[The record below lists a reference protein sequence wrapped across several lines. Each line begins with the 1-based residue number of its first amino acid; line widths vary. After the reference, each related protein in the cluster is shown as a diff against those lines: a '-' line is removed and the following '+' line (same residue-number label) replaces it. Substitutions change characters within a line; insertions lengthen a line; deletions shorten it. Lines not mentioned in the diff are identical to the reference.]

1 MTFFSLHDLL
11 AILCGSAVGF
21 SLALIGGGGSIL
33 AVPLL
38 LYVVGLHDPHRAI
51 GTSALA
57 VAANAFANLLPHA
70 KAGHVRWSVAFMFAA
85 TGVLGAFLGSTLGK
99 IIEGRHLLVLFA
111 LLMLV
116 IAMLMVRGR
125 RGHDGTG
132 YPRKHMYPRLG
143 LVGLGAGSLAGFFGI
158 GGGFLIVPGLVFA
171 SGMAMIN
178 AIGTSLFCVGA
189 FGLTAALNYA
199 VSGLVD
205 WPIAL
210 EFIAGGVAGG
220 WLGMLGAQNLS
231 KKRGALSIL
240 FAAVIMAVAVFMLA
254 KSLLP

>member
-1 MTFFSLHDLL
+1 MLLLSLHNLL
-11 AILCGSAVGF
+11 AVLCGSLVGF

-57 VAANAFANLLPHA
+57 VAANAFANLIPHA
-70 KAGHVRWSVAFMFAA
+70 RAGNVRWTAAFMFAA
-85 TGVLGAFLGSTLGK
+85 TGVLGALLGSSLGK
-99 IIEGRHLLVLFA
+99 IIDGHHLLVLFA

-116 IAMLMVRGR
+116 IALLMLRGR

-132 YPRKHMYPRLG
+132 YPRRHMFPRLG
-143 LVGLGAGSLAGFFGI
+143 AVGLVAGSLAGFFGI
-158 GGGFLIVPGLVFA
+158 GGGFLIVPGLVLA
-171 SGMAMIN
+171 SGMAMID

-189 FGLTAALNYA
+189 FGFTAALNYA
-199 VSGLVD
+199 VSGWVA
-205 WPIAL
+205 WPVAL
-210 EFIAGGVAGG
+210 EFIVGGIAGG
-220 WLGMLGAQNLS
+220 WLGMLGAEKLS
-231 KKRGALSIL
+231 STRGALTVL
-240 FAAVIMAVAVFMLA
+240 FAVVIVAVALFMLA